1 MIERSGE
8 VKIPRLE
15 EDPFVTR
22 FWNKVLNLPFI
33 LHSYQ
38 LQQQQ
43 LVVRFNNGV

>member
-15 EDPFVTR
+15 KNTR